1 MHNVPKFYKPTHR
14 AAYAAMVAIFAT
26 FLVSMPQIVAAQ
38 PWRDFK
44 KPQEEDLRQSLTPLQ
59 YNVTQN
65 EATEHPFENTY
76 WDNKEAGLYV
86 DIVSGEPLFSSRDKY
101 KSGTG
106 WPSFSRPIDPSF
118 IVERTDWKMIIPRTE
133 IRSRYGDSHLGHV
146 FDDGPAPTGLRYC
159 MNSAALKFIPL
170 AEMEAAGYGAYI
182 NLVKPPASAPDD
194 RLSPE
199 PQP

>member
-1 MHNVPKFYKPTHR
+1 MLIAEKL
-14 AAYAAMVAIFAT
+14 YAMPNYTPWVVKIALLAIF
-26 FLVSMPQIVAAQ
+26 LSIVPQIVAAQ

-44 KPQEEDLRQSLTPLQ
+44 KPSDENLRQSLTPLQ
-59 YNVTQN
+59 YDVTQN
-65 EATEHPFENTY
+65 DATERPFENSY

-106 WPSFSRPIDPSF
+106 WPSFTRPIDPSF

-133 IRSRYGDSHLGHV
+133 IRSRYGESHLGHV

-159 MNSAALKFIPL
+159 MNSASLKFIPL

-182 NLVKPPASAPDD
+182 NLVKPPAQAQGDQPN
-194 RLSPE
+194 PA